1 MASPKRKNLTSKQ
14 IRAIEL
20 LVYTDMLKQ
29 EIAEE
34 VGVSTT
40 TFSIWMRKEHF
51 QDALKEEMH
60 RGFKEM
66 ATKARRKLGQ
76 LMDSEVD
83 SVALSASK
91 DVLDRAGYGATQK
104 VENTIT
110 NKEINIEITD

>member
-1 MASPKRKNLTSKQ
+1 MASSKRKNLTSKQ

-51 QDALKEEMH
+51 QEAIKEEMH

-83 SVALSASK
+83 SVALGACK
-91 DVLDRAGYGATQK
+91 EVLNKAGYLETQK

>member
-14 IRAIEL
+14 IQAIEC
-20 LVYTDMLKQ
+20 LVYTDMKKH

-34 VGVSTT
+34 VGVSNT
-40 TFSIWMRKEHF
+40 TFSIWLRKEHF
-51 QDALKEEMH
+51 QEALKEEMH
-60 RGFKEM
+60 RGFREM

-76 LMDSEVD
+76 LIDSDND
-83 SVALSASK
+83 SVSLGACK
-91 DVLDRAGYGATQK
+91 EVLNKAGYLETQR